1 MNFKKQHIAFI
12 IFVALIFG
20 GIGLFAGMQIN
31 QATLEQ
37 PQTLNND
44 KNGEQ
49 IENENE
55 NDNIDEEIEGLDK
68 VSKAFSL
75 IKENYLEEIDD
86 KELIEGAIHGMLD
99 TLEDPYSA
107 YMDDQQT
114 EQFNEEIESSFEGI
128 GAEVSMVNGKVTI
141 VAPIK
146 DSPAEEAGLRPNDQI
161 LKIDNE
167 SIEGRSE
174 ERRVGK
180 ECRTGWWEWEERQK
194 REQVVDA

>member
-86 KELIEGAIHGMLD
+86 KELIE
-99 TLEDPYSA
+99 
-107 YMDDQQT
+107 
-114 EQFNEEIESSFEGI
+114 
-128 GAEVSMVNGKVTI
+128 
-141 VAPIK
+141 
-146 DSPAEEAGLRPNDQI
+146 
-161 LKIDNE
+161 
-167 SIEGRSE
+167 RSE
-174 ERRVGK
+174 EHTSELQSRGHLV
-180 ECRTGWWEWEERQK
+180 CRLLLEK
-194 REQVVDA
+194 KKKKKI